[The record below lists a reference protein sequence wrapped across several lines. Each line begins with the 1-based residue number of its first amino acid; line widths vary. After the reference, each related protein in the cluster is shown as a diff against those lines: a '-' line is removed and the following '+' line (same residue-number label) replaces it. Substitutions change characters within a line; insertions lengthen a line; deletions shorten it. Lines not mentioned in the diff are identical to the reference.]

1 MKRMWI
7 RKQVEKEE
15 EEGVDWKRLLCSR
28 DDYSLSSSVIDLS
41 ELHKAV
47 LIYQGIVDD
56 GKYCGEKNVMDKDK
70 IIRIIREKN

>member
-1 MKRMWI
+1 MKRMRI

-15 EEGVDWKRLLCSR
+15 GVGWKRLLCSR

-47 LIYQGIVDD
+47 LIYQGHVDE
-56 GKYCGEKNVMDKDK
+56 KYCNE
-70 IIRIIREKN
+70 R